1 MARAARACV
10 SLILPPPISPTQMV
24 TGLFMDS
31 RMTVASWRE
40 YITQEL
46 QTLGILSLVCNP
58 FGIGFARP

>member
-1 MARAARACV
+1 
-10 SLILPPPISPTQMV
+10 MV